1 MKKAYTKPQ
10 IMFEDFSLSTSI
22 ALGCEFESY
31 NNSVEGSCGYF
42 DEGLQAPVFVQ
53 SGSGGCVYGA
63 PDKQWGNSDYNTVCY
78 DVPSESYNLFTSY

>member
-31 NNSVEGSCGYF
+31 NNAGQGECGYF
-42 DEGLQAPVFVQ
+42 DGSTPAPVFVQ
-53 SGSGGCVYGA
+53 SGVGGCVYGA
-63 PDKQWGNSDYNTVCY
+63 PNKQWGEGDYNKVCY
-78 DVPSESYNLFTSY
+78 DIPSESYNLFTSY